1 MSVFMAPFARL
12 GDEIHCFLPQV
23 PNSLVK
29 LTLTFEARVVTRGWE
44 LSKTNHEMQLCWQCT
59 ARIWS

>member
-1 MSVFMAPFARL
+1 MV
-12 GDEIHCFLPQV
+12 HCFHGPIRTSWDCFWPQV

-29 LTLTFEARVVTRGWE
+29 LTLTFGARVVTRGWE
-44 LSKTNHEMQLCWQCT
+44 LSKTNHGVQLYWPCT